1 MSDRLPEYA
10 RRLDL
15 LHRALRAEF
24 AEIIATAGLRGKRVV
39 DAGCGDG
46 FFSELLLEAGAAGV
60 VALDTSPEFLD
71 AAKKRLSSLAR
82 GDVVEYVIG
91 DVNDLPC
98 DDGSVD
104 AILSAHSM
112 QSYDDLAAVLAE
124 FRRVLRPGGTLAV
137 LESDNIHSVMLPW
150 PPRLELAVR
159 EAERRG
165 LGDVDDRRGAYFP
178 RYARGLFDDAGYRHF
193 QRRHTHILREGPLL
207 EVEREYVQLYLGM
220 LIEQSRSRLDP
231 AVVKGVE
238 DFSASFQTAGET
250 CWMASL
256 QVLFTAIA

>member
-1 MSDRLPEYA
+1 MSHQLPNYA

-24 AEIIATAGLRGKRVV
+24 AEIIATADVRGKRVV

-46 FFSELLLEAGAAGV
+46 SFSELLLEMGAAGV
-60 VALDTSPEFLD
+60 IALDRSPDFLE
-71 AAKKRLSSLAR
+71 AAKKRLSVLAR
-82 GDVVEYVIG
+82 GELVEYVIG
-91 DVNDLPC
+91 DVNNLPF
-98 DDGSVD
+98 DDGSID

-112 QSYDDLAAVLAE
+112 QSYDDLGVVLAE

-137 LESDNIHSVMLPW
+137 LESDTIHSVMLPW

-165 LGDVDDRRGAYFP
+165 LGDVDDSRGAYFP
-178 RYARGLFDDAGYRHF
+178 RYARSLFDQAGFRSF
-193 QRRHTHILREGPLL
+193 QRRHTLVFREGPLPEL
-207 EVEREYVQLYLGM
+207 EERYVQLYLET
-220 LIEQSRSRLDP
+220 LIERNRSRLDAGLAS
-231 AVVKGVE
+231 AVDE
-238 DFSASFQTAGET
+238 FSASFQAGCET
-250 CWMASL
+250 RWMASL